1 MMTPIGILTLQTCVR
16 RKAGI
21 RLRFQISF
29 MLKIKFMA
37 FYCLHIR
44 TGKNASDE
52 AICGHGARCVR
63 WISVNLM
70 QVPSVVPFKRHFNKK
85 KCRGPENLQENRK

>member
-1 MMTPIGILTLQTCVR
+1 MTPIGILILQTCAR
-16 RKAGI
+16 RKTGI

-29 MLKIKFMA
+29 MLKTKVMA

-44 TGKNASDE
+44 TGKNASDK
-52 AICGHGARCVR
+52 AIYGHGARCVR

-70 QVPSVVPFKRHFNKK
+70 QVLSVVPFKR
-85 KCRGPENLQENRK
+85 QI

>member
-1 MMTPIGILTLQTCVR
+1 MMTPIDILTLQTCAR

-21 RLRFQISF
+21 RLQLQISF
-29 MLKIKFMA
+29 MLKINVMA

-70 QVPSVVPFKRHFNKK
+70 QALSVVPSKRQF
-85 KCRGPENLQENRK
+85 

>member
-1 MMTPIGILTLQTCVR
+1 
-16 RKAGI
+16 
-21 RLRFQISF
+21 
-29 MLKIKFMA
+29 MLKTKVMA

-52 AICGHGARCVR
+52 AICGHGACCVR

-70 QVPSVVPFKRHFNKK
+70 QVLSVVPFERQK
-85 KCRGPENLQENRK
+85 L